1 MKFIQIH
8 PKWDFYVSP
17 DTNCSKSYLLP
28 TVVDNSG
35 LFKQFV
41 SFLYMIA
48 LHPKSLHPLYILK
61 ELYFLPLQ

>member
-1 MKFIQIH
+1 MRFIQIH

-17 DTNCSKSYLLP
+17 NTNCSKSYLLP
-28 TVVDNSG
+28 AVVDNSG

-48 LHPKSLHPLYILK
+48 LQPKSFKLC
-61 ELYFLPLQ
+61 